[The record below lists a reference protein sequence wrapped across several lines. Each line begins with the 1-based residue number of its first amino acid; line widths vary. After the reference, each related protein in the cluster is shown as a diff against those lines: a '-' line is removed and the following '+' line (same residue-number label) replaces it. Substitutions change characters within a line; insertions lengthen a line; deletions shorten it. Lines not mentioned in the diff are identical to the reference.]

1 MFYRN
6 VTDTIHLLYF
16 NGNILGVS
24 DNEVPNFPIGEKDT
38 AQEENTY
45 ILSQVDD
52 VLHAYFYE
60 KIDQKTDSFLYLN
73 LIYDTYHTN
82 FQDETVV
89 DIFDKGQQRSKQV
102 DGLYQDNDRVDDAN

>member
-38 AQEENTY
+38 A
-45 ILSQVDD
+45 
-52 VLHAYFYE
+52 
-60 KIDQKTDSFLYLN
+60 
-73 LIYDTYHTN
+73 
-82 FQDETVV
+82 
-89 DIFDKGQQRSKQV
+89 
-102 DGLYQDNDRVDDAN
+102 